1 MNDPEMTPFGAAGET
16 PADDAT
22 HSTLDHAAADARLDA
37 LIDRAA
43 AGVHGEEPSDAVVQ
57 SAIERTW
64 SRLQGGDAQMGA
76 DGATDYRTLIPAF
89 LAGGLSAAQR
99 MLMADQMR
107 ENPAFRAE
115 VEALRTGRRR
125 LDLTAVNSSKAV
137 AARPSRWTRGR
148 IGAAV
153 ATLAVAAA
161 VGVFAFGRDFVQ
173 PNRVLAQVADVDG
186 ALVTVADAA
195 GAHALAVGD
204 AIHPRQALR
213 ASGGGAV
220 VTLTDGSKLEL
231 DDRSQVSLRSRWDG
245 LAIHLDRGNLIVQA
259 SDQGSGH
266 LVVDTDDVGVSVQ
279 GTIFSVRHGTKGS
292 RVSVV
297 EGAVQVS
304 GAAGSRTLGGGDQ
317 YVSNT
322 AVGAVPV
329 TYDVRWSRDRARYD
343 QMLSELAQLGHEIDQ
358 AVQGP
363 APRKAS
369 QLVGRLPADTAVV
382 VALPNLGPTLA
393 EQYKLFESR
402 VAAYPAL
409 KEWWAANMADP
420 KDKARIDALVEA
432 VAKVGDQ
439 VGDEV
444 VISLRFGADGEPT
457 APVVMATVADPVAF
471 RRELEA
477 RFADLTT
484 KMSDGAGHTGDE
496 PALAIL
502 TDRTALDAAA
512 AAETARDAAA
522 PDTSSTGPADA
533 APNADGAAAEAP
545 DASDTSDAT
554 DAAAGDRLQVW
565 LGDGIVAASP
575 AALSLQ
581 PIVEA
586 KGGLEAGF
594 KAAVDA
600 AYGTG
605 IDALVAVDL
614 QRIVKTA
621 RDASTAHGA
630 PDAAEDDPGNDAQ
643 SADHADAA
651 LDFTGLADAR

>member
-1 MNDPEMTPFGAAGET
+1 MNDPEMNDPTE
-16 PADDAT
+16 
-22 HSTLDHAAADARLDA
+22 ARLDA
-37 LIDRAA
+37 LIDRVA
-43 AGVHGEEPSDAVVQ
+43 AGFSDFDPSDAVVQ
-57 SAIERTW
+57 AAIERTW
-64 SRLQGGDAQMGA
+64 ARLQGGDAQMGA
-76 DGATDYRTLIPAF
+76 DGATDYRSLIPAF

-115 VEALRTGRRR
+115 VEAQRTGRRR
-125 LDLTAVNSSKAV
+125 LDLTAVNADKAV
-137 AARPSRWTRGR
+137 AARPSRWNRTRV
-148 IGAAV
+148 GAA
-153 ATLAVAAA
+153 AAALAMAAA
-161 VGVFAFGRDFVQ
+161 VGVFAIGRDFVQ

-204 AIHPRQALR
+204 AIRPRQALR

-220 VTLTDGSKLEL
+220 VTLTDGSRLEL

-266 LVVDTDDVGVSVQ
+266 LVVDTDDIGVSVQ

-297 EGAVQVS
+297 EGAVKVS
-304 GAAGSRTLGGGDQ
+304 GAAGNRTLSGGQQ
-317 YVSNT
+317 YVSND
-322 AVGAVPV
+322 AIGAVPV
-329 TYDVRWSRDRARYD
+329 TYDFSWSRDRARYD
-343 QMLSELAQLGHEIDQ
+343 QMLSELAQLGQEIDR

-369 QLVGRLPADTAVV
+369 SLVGRLPADTAVV

-420 KDKARIDALVEA
+420 QDKARLDALVEA
-432 VAKVGDQ
+432 VAKVGDR

-444 VISLRFGADGEPT
+444 VISIRFGADGEPA
-457 APVVMATVADPVAF
+457 APVVMAAVADPAAF

-477 RFADLTT
+477 RFADLSA
-484 KMSDGAGHTGDE
+484 KLGDGGDG

-502 TDRTALDAAA
+502 TDRAALDAAA
-512 AAETARDAAA
+512 AVETVRDAA
-522 PDTSSTGPADA
+522 PDSAGAKP
-533 APNADGAAAEAP
+533 DGAAPSASAP
-545 DASDTSDAT
+545 SARPSRPTPTGPLAIACRSGSATASS
-554 DAAAGDRLQVW
+554 R
-565 LGDGIVAASP
+565 
-575 AALSLQ
+575 
-581 PIVEA
+581 
-586 KGGLEAGF
+586 
-594 KAAVDA
+594 
-600 AYGTG
+600 
-605 IDALVAVDL
+605 
-614 QRIVKTA
+614 R
-621 RDASTAHGA
+621 R
-630 PDAAEDDPGNDAQ
+630 
-643 SADHADAA
+643 
-651 LDFTGLADAR
+651 RRR